1 MFRVIVLVGNGGQ
14 PATGAEPS
22 SRDAK
27 RGRDDAMMSAMRR
40 PDRVS
45 LFWKV
50 FAVNA
55 VVVTTAGLALALT
68 PATVSSP
75 ITLREAATLV
85 AGVSAVLIVNLA
97 LMRRAFAPLSRLTAA
112 MANIDPLQPG
122 LRLVE
127 HGDPELG
134 TLTTAFNVMADR
146 LESERRES
154 SARLLSAQEDE
165 RRRIAA
171 ELHDEV
177 GQHLT
182 ALLLTLD
189 RFAIQ
194 APDELAREAQTA
206 RELARSSLEQLRT
219 LVRGLRPPGLD
230 ELGLTAALTALTRQ
244 VGEHS
249 GVGIQ
254 RRLDRVGMDI
264 DPAVALVVY
273 RVAQECLTNVARHA
287 PDSHVTL
294 TLTATHDHLILHI
307 CDTGPGIDA
316 TYPAEGAGIR
326 FMRERALA
334 VNAELQI
341 TSSPASGTNVTLTV
355 ATSRRS

>member
-1 MFRVIVLVGNGGQ
+1 
-14 PATGAEPS
+14 
-22 SRDAK
+22 
-27 RGRDDAMMSAMRR
+27 
-40 PDRVS
+40 

-50 FAVNA
+50 FTVNA
-55 VVVTTAGLALALT
+55 VVVTAAGLALALT

-85 AGVSAVLIVNLA
+85 AGVCAVLIVNLA

-122 LRLVE
+122 LRLHE
-127 HGDPELG
+127 HDDPELG
-134 TLTTAFNVMADR
+134 TLATAFNVMADR
-146 LESERRES
+146 LESERRAS
-154 SARLLSAQEDE
+154 SARLLSAQEAE

-194 APDELAREAQTA
+194 APGELAREAQAA

-244 VGEHS
+244 VSEHT
-249 GVGIQ
+249 GVAIA
-254 RRLDRVGMDI
+254 RHLDRVGMDV
-264 DPAVALVVY
+264 DPAAALVVY
-273 RVAQECLTNVARHA
+273 RVAQECLTNVVRHA
-287 PDSHVTL
+287 PSSRVTL
-294 TLTATHDHLILHI
+294 TLTATDDHIVLRV
-307 CDTGPGIDA
+307 CDSGPGIDA
-316 TYPAEGAGIR
+316 TDPAEGAGIR
-326 FMRERALA
+326 FMRERAVT

-341 TSSPASGTNVTLTV
+341 SSSAAGGTDVTLTIPLT
-355 ATSRRS
+355 ATDGRR